1 MSIESR
7 DIAHMSHALR
17 LARLGSY
24 TTHPNPRV
32 GCVLV
37 DSDTDSVIATGFHAR
52 AGEGHAEVNALA
64 AAGERALGSVA
75 YVTLEPC
82 SHTGRTG
89 PCAKALIAAGV
100 SRVVIAMRDPNP
112 QVAGRGIALLEGGGI
127 AVTVGVLETEARA
140 LNPGFLSRME
150 RGRPFVR
157 LKQAMSLDGRTAM
170 ASGES
175 QWITGP
181 EARSAVQRLRA
192 RSSVVMSG
200 IESVIFDDSRLS
212 VRADQLSLEDHPL
225 GIEALVAHQPLR
237 VVVDSR
243 LRLPL
248 AARILEQTGR
258 TLLVCVADETPALQ
272 ERRTLLEAAGA
283 EVLALP
289 AGQDGRVDLPALMAY
304 LAEHEQANEV
314 LLETGAVLAGA
325 MLSAGLI
332 DEMQLFMAPTLL
344 GGDARPLLAL
354 PGLDNMAN
362 QRRLEIREIRA
373 IGRDWRITAIPVASS
388 SAEMA
393 DETLDSMREQSADQL
408 KIGDMINE

>member
-1 MSIESR
+1 MSPESR

-37 DSDTDSVIATGFHAR
+37 DSDTDSVIATGFHVR

-64 AAGERALGSVA
+64 SAGERAVGAVA

-89 PCAKALIAAGV
+89 PCARALIAAGV

-112 QVAGRGIALLEGGGI
+112 QVAGRGIALLEGAGI
-127 AVTVGVLETEARA
+127 TVTVGVMMSEARA

-200 IESVIFDDSRLS
+200 IESVIFDDSRLN
-212 VRADQLSLEDHPL
+212 VRADQLGLEDHPL
-225 GIEALVAHQPLR
+225 GIEALAALQPLR

-248 AARILEQTGR
+248 AARILEQDGR
-258 TLLVCVADETPALQ
+258 TLLVCVADKASALA
-272 ERRTLLEAAGA
+272 ERRMLLEAAGA
-283 EVLALP
+283 EVLSLP
-289 AGQDGRVDLPALMAY
+289 AGKDGRVDLAALMSY

-325 MLSAGLI
+325 MLSAGLV

-344 GGDARPLLAL
+344 GGEARPLLAL
-354 PGLDNMAN
+354 PGLDSMAN

-373 IGRDWRITAIPVASS
+373 IGRDWRITAVPVALTEVERSDVEIEAGTGVNAVTS
-388 SAEMA
+388 
-393 DETLDSMREQSADQL
+393 D
-408 KIGDMINE
+408 